1 MFFEERLTF
10 RPNPKYQNSG
20 AYETT
25 APYGGPLMVH
35 IIRRNFGCRYFLNR
49 FLWILRF
56 CSCLVEKLQ
65 MSHLNNSSVLSI
77 SEITLFRARTS
88 TLISSGSIFV
98 SHLVVPSFIRDQWT
112 LDSQFS
118 ELIFSI
124 INFFIYRWQPI
135 VSNSVRGS
143 LPSTSCSSV
152 SIL

>member
-1 MFFEERLTF
+1 
-10 RPNPKYQNSG
+10 
-20 AYETT
+20 
-25 APYGGPLMVH
+25 
-35 IIRRNFGCRYFLNR
+35 
-49 FLWILRF
+49 
-56 CSCLVEKLQ
+56 

-143 LPSTSCSSV
+143 LPSTSCNSV
-152 SIL
+152 SILQIISQNSMHFLHNSRIFDVFTPFHFNGGVLFRSLFPSIALYFFPFGMSHR